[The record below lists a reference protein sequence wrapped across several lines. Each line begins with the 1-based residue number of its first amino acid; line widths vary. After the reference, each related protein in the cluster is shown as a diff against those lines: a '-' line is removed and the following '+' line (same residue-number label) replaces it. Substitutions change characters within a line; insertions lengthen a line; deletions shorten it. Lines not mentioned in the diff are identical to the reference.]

1 MIKPDPRLKGVAQEQ
16 GEASRIRSQEFMT
29 LVLSS
34 LRQLKPRTIEAEILL
49 DGK

>member
-16 GEASRIRSQEFMT
+16 GEAWRIRSREFMT

-34 LRQLKPRTIEAEILL
+34 LRQLNHEPLEQRFY
-49 DGK
+49 